1 VTAPI
6 DEPFAGLDEVWV
18 WPATDPTDAVAVTQI
33 GDREADRYLGRVAI
47 VSWSPRLVG
56 GVAHR
61 MEGVGAWARHRLGE
75 LGLPRFASDSQRFD
89 ARPRSGGA
97 RGRWT
102 AAGRFEVGDR
112 CEASA
117 VASRGRPPQTTDDWR
132 DVAAGAVDLGR
143 ALVRFARGDR
153 GALAAVPVPPL
164 GDEVASPLTALDG
177 WLTAVQHRATARG
190 TAEAWQLVLDPSRPE
205 PASRGLAV
213 VIAALGLVHH
223 PQLVYGRPA

>member
-1 VTAPI
+1 MTAPI

-18 WPATDPTDAVAVTQI
+18 WPATDPTDAVAVTRI
-33 GDREADRYLGRVAI
+33 GDREADRY
-47 VSWSPRLVG
+47 
-56 GVAHR
+56 
-61 MEGVGAWARHRLGE
+61 
-75 LGLPRFASDSQRFD
+75 
-89 ARPRSGGA
+89 
-97 RGRWT
+97 
-102 AAGRFEVGDR
+102 
-112 CEASA
+112 
-117 VASRGRPPQTTDDWR
+117 
-132 DVAAGAVDLGR
+132 LGR

-177 WLTAVQHRATARG
+177 WLTAVQHRATSRG
-190 TAEAWQLVLDPSRPE
+190 TSEAWQLVLDASRPE